1 MVISI
6 ASQKGG
12 TGKTSTSISLAAGL
26 ARKGKKVLLI
36 DIDSQANSSKV
47 LLPHY
52 PEIPKEETIYST
64 VLERQGLVVHPT
76 QVPNLSIVPSHILL
90 SNTDIELTTAKD
102 HREARLKA
110 KLDRIKGDYDYVF
123 IDNPPALGWLTL
135 NAFTA
140 SDQALVVVA
149 PGYFE
154 LDSLVQLSKTLEEV
168 REFFNPDLRL
178 LGYLFTMSEPT
189 INTSVSL
196 QILRQ
201 AYTGQVLKTVIPRN
215 TDLRDAHFQ
224 KQDIFAFNPRAK
236 AALAYDKLIREVFLR
251 EPEALGGRRFQAM
264 KKQLNVN
271 RIQSELRGGSAFFPG
286 YQGGPPL
293 PRQRRLRILRSLS
306 DLWNKR
312 TTVRPGGRSPARPFG
327 ILSGGS
333 LPAIRSRSTRTR
345 WRPCASGRFR
355 RRWPVRSAA

>member
-26 ARKGKKVLLI
+26 AHKGKKVLLI

-47 LLPHY
+47 LLPEY
-52 PEIPKEETIYST
+52 QKILKEQTIYST
-64 VLERQGLVVHPT
+64 IIERRPLPVHQT

-90 SNTDIELTTAKD
+90 SNTDIELTTAVD
-102 HREARLKA
+102 HRESRLKNE
-110 KLDRIKGDYDYVF
+110 LDKIKDQYEYVF

-140 SDQALVVVA
+140 SDKVLVVVS

-154 LDSLVQLSKTLEEV
+154 LDSLVQLGKTLEEV
-168 REFFNPDLRL
+168 REYFNPTLEL

-189 INTSVSL
+189 INAKTSL

-201 AYTGQVLKTVIPRN
+201 TYTDKVLNTVIPRN

-224 KQDIFAFNPRAK
+224 KQDIFSFSPHAK
-236 AALAYDKLIREVFLR
+236 AALGYNKLIRELFLPNLPLA
-251 EPEALGGRRFQAM
+251 EGGHHGEEA
-264 KKQLNVN
+264 
-271 RIQSELRGGSAFFPG
+271 
-286 YQGGPPL
+286 
-293 PRQRRLRILRSLS
+293 
-306 DLWNKR
+306 
-312 TTVRPGGRSPARPFG
+312 
-327 ILSGGS
+327 
-333 LPAIRSRSTRTR
+333 
-345 WRPCASGRFR
+345 
-355 RRWPVRSAA
+355 